1 VSASR
6 PKKATTERDSATV
19 ARYVLM
25 GAVLVL
31 ALGGLVMVYSASAAS
46 DFSRYADSA
55 YQLKKQALFLVVG
68 LAGMWFCSRLPM
80 GAVRR
85 LGWWVLG
92 LSDAALLMV
101 LIVGYAVHGATS
113 WLDIGGFRF
122 QPSEFAKLGCMLA
135 VAAVFA
141 DRGRHPR
148 PIKEDLPTLA
158 LIVLPVVALVLAQPD
173 MGTATAIVI
182 PIFLLAFVGGLEW
195 TWVLGTGATLAAG
208 LTLALYGQAY
218 RAERVAVFLD
228 PETDPLGKGY
238 QIIQAMLAFGSGGLT
253 GLGLGLSRQ
262 KYFYLPEAQTDFIF
276 AIIGEEL
283 GLLGTLGIV
292 AAFAAFAWAGFRIA
306 ATAKDRYSRLVA
318 AGLTIMVVV
327 QAVMNMAAVTRL
339 VPVTGIPL
347 PFVSAGGS
355 SMLFTMGCVGLILA
369 VARQGRGRAARS
381 DRSGGVSEERDG
393 ARTGERGRDRRAHLS
408 VVDGGKPSSRR
419 RAL

>member
-1 VSASR
+1 V
-6 PKKATTERDSATV
+6 
-19 ARYVLM
+19 
-25 GAVLVL
+25 
-31 ALGGLVMVYSASAAS
+31 
-46 DFSRYADSA
+46 
-55 YQLKKQALFLVVG
+55 
-68 LAGMWFCSRLPM
+68 WFCSRLPM

-92 LSDAALLMV
+92 ISDAALLAV
-101 LIVGYAVHGATS
+101 LIRGYAVHGATS
-113 WLDIGGFRF
+113 WLDVGGFRF
-122 QPSEFAKLGCMLA
+122 QPSEFAKLGCVLA

-141 DRGRHPR
+141 DRQKRPR

-158 LIVLPVVALVLAQPD
+158 VILVPVIALVMLQPD
-173 MGTATAIVI
+173 MGTATAIII
-182 PIFLLAFVGGLEW
+182 PVFLLAFIGGLEW
-195 TWVLGTGATLAAG
+195 TWVLGGGVTLAIGMAG
-208 LTLALYGQAY
+208 ALFGKVY
-218 RAERVAVFLD
+218 RADRVAAFLD
-228 PETDPLGKGY
+228 PQSDPLDKGY
-238 QIIQAMLAFGSGGLT
+238 QIIQALLAFGSGGVT

-283 GLLGTLGIV
+283 GLIGTLAIV

-306 ATAKDRYSRLVA
+306 ATSKDRYARLVA
-318 AGLTIMVVV
+318 VGLTLMVVI
-327 QAVMNMAAVTRL
+327 QAGMNMAAVTQL

-381 DRSGGVSEERDG
+381 DRSGGAIEERDG
-393 ARTGERGRDRRAHLS
+393 AGTGERGRDGRAHLS

>member
-1 VSASR
+1 MSAVR
-6 PKKATTERDSATV
+6 PKADPTKRDTATV
-19 ARYVLM
+19 ARYVLL
-25 GAVLVL
+25 GAVLLL
-31 ALGGLVMVYSASAAS
+31 AFGGLVMVYSASAAS
-46 DFSRYADSA
+46 DFVRYADSA
-55 YQLKKQALFLVVG
+55 YQVKKQALFLVVG

-92 LSDAALLMV
+92 LSDIALLMV

-141 DRGRHPR
+141 DREKHPR
-148 PIKEDLPTLA
+148 PIREDAGTLA
-158 LIVLPVVALVLAQPD
+158 LILAPVVLLVLVQPD
-173 MGTATAIVI
+173 MGTATAIVV
-182 PIFLLAFVGGLEW
+182 PVFLLAFVGGLEW
-195 TWVLGTGATLAAG
+195 KWVLGSGFTLAIGMA
-208 LTLALYGQAY
+208 LALFGKVY
-218 RAERVAVFLD
+218 RAGRVAAFLD
-228 PETDPLGKGY
+228 PQADPLGKGY
-238 QIIQAMLAFGSGGLT
+238 QTIQALLAFGSGGVA

-283 GLLGTLGIV
+283 GLLGTLAIV

-306 ATAKDRYSRLVA
+306 AASKDRYGRLVA

-339 VPVTGIPL
+339 MPVTGIPL

-369 VARQGRGRAARS
+369 VARQGRGRATRS
-381 DRSGGVSEERDG
+381 DRSGGVSEERDS
-393 ARTGERGRDRRAHLS
+393 ARTGERGRDGRAHLS
-408 VVDGGKPSSRR
+408 VVDGGRTSPRR

>member
-1 VSASR
+1 MSAPR
-6 PKKATTERDSATV
+6 PQGATSGRDGATA
-19 ARYVLM
+19 ARYVLL
-25 GAVLVL
+25 GAMLFL

-46 DFSRYADSA
+46 DFARYGDSA
-55 YQLKKQALFLVVG
+55 YQLKKQAVFLVLG
-68 LAGMWFCSRLPM
+68 LAGVWFCSRLPM

-92 LSDAALLMV
+92 ISDAALLAV
-101 LIVGYAVHGATS
+101 LIRGYAVHGATS
-113 WLDIGGFRF
+113 WLDVGGFRF
-122 QPSEFAKLGCMLA
+122 QPSEFAKLGCVLA

-141 DRGRHPR
+141 DRQKRPR

-158 LIVLPVVALVLAQPD
+158 VILVPVIALVMLQPD
-173 MGTATAIVI
+173 MGTATAIII
-182 PIFLLAFVGGLEW
+182 PVFLLAFIGGLEW
-195 TWVLGTGATLAAG
+195 TWVLGGGVTLAIGMAG
-208 LTLALYGQAY
+208 ALFGKVY
-218 RAERVAVFLD
+218 RADRVAAFLD
-228 PETDPLGKGY
+228 PQSDPLDKGY
-238 QIIQAMLAFGSGGLT
+238 QIIQALLAFGSGGVT

-283 GLLGTLGIV
+283 GLIGTLAIV

-306 ATAKDRYSRLVA
+306 ATSKDRYARLVA
-318 AGLTIMVVV
+318 VGLTLMVVI
-327 QAVMNMAAVTRL
+327 QAGMNMAAVTQL

-381 DRSGGVSEERDG
+381 DRSGGAIEERDG
-393 ARTGERGRDRRAHLS
+393 AGTGERGRDGRAHLS

>member
-1 VSASR
+1 MSAPR
-6 PKKATTERDSATV
+6 PQGAASGRDGATA
-19 ARYVLM
+19 ARYVLL
-25 GAVLVL
+25 GAMLFL

-46 DFSRYADSA
+46 DFARYGDSA
-55 YQLKKQALFLVVG
+55 YQLKKQAVFLVLG
-68 LAGMWFCSRLPM
+68 LAGVWFCSRLPM

-92 LSDAALLMV
+92 ISDAALLAV
-101 LIVGYAVHGATS
+101 LIRGYAVHGATS
-113 WLDIGGFRF
+113 WLDVGGFRF
-122 QPSEFAKLGCMLA
+122 QPSEFAKLGCVLA

-141 DRGRHPR
+141 DRQKRPR

-158 LIVLPVVALVLAQPD
+158 VILVPVIALVMLQPD
-173 MGTATAIVI
+173 MGTATAIII
-182 PIFLLAFVGGLEW
+182 PVFLLAFIGGLEW
-195 TWVLGTGATLAAG
+195 TWVLGGGVTLAIGMAG
-208 LTLALYGQAY
+208 ALFGKVY
-218 RAERVAVFLD
+218 RADRVAAFLD
-228 PETDPLGKGY
+228 PQSDPLDKGY
-238 QIIQAMLAFGSGGLT
+238 QIIQALLAFGSGGVT

-283 GLLGTLGIV
+283 GLIGTLAIV

-306 ATAKDRYSRLVA
+306 ATSKDRYARLVA
-318 AGLTIMVVV
+318 VGLTLMVVI
-327 QAVMNMAAVTRL
+327 QAGMNMAAVTQL

-381 DRSGGVSEERDG
+381 DRSGGAIEERDG
-393 ARTGERGRDRRAHLS
+393 AGTGERGRDGRAHLS